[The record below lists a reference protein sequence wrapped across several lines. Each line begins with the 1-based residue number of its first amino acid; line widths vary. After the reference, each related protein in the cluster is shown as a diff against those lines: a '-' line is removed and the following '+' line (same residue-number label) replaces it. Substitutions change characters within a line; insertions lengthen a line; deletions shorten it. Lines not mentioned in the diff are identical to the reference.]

1 MKKKSRAAN
10 LLILCFAAALVL
22 SPTAGFGQASETLLP
37 EKVVEAIVQQVSGDR
52 ALEQIRNI
60 SQFRRTPASQT
71 YHQAAEYVTATLRGF
86 GLEDVRIESYPADG
100 KAFYNMSQAGLGWD
114 GEMGE
119 LWLVEPHR
127 ERITSFAEIPA
138 SLCPKSQDTHAR
150 AELVYAGSG
159 TRPEDY
165 EGLDVKEKVVLG
177 YGHPGAIHN
186 QAVFKRGAL
195 GVISCLSDRPLD
207 YPDVVKIASI
217 RPFISEDGRTP
228 TFGFTVSH
236 RRGEQLRRMLES
248 GKKLVV
254 EAKVKAKLY
263 ASRYENVIAVLPG
276 TDRAQEEIV
285 FTAHLCHNRAGSN
298 DNASG
303 SASLIEIVRSIKS
316 LVDSGEIPP
325 LRRTLRFIWVPE
337 TIGSATFAATHPE
350 IIDRMI
356 CGINMDMV
364 SQYLNRNNAT
374 YFFLRTPDSLPH
386 YLNDVVANFAD
397 FVGENNIEELD
408 FMYDFPKAIVSP
420 TGSRDNFRYKIV
432 PYEGGSDQVVYNDGA
447 IHVPM
452 VFFLVWPDAF
462 YHSHQD
468 NPDKCDPT
476 TLRRGGV
483 IAAAAAVFAGSASAT
498 EAIPLTGEVLWRG
511 LGRIAEDMKK
521 SLNMLN
527 AGADQDLEAARKEAV
542 NTIQYAFLREAG
554 AIRSIKELDPA
565 DPELSHHLAQAERS
579 LMAHRKDYLESI
591 EMHYAALCTRL
602 DRKPQ
607 KIKITPA
614 ETAAGKLV
622 YKRNPELKGP
632 LGMTYLMNR
641 LGSEADLSGLKFLR
655 HDARAGYEVLN
666 FVDGNYS
673 VLDIRNAVSAEY
685 SPVPLQDVE
694 AFLNI
699 LEKAG
704 IVSRK

>member
-1 MKKKSRAAN
+1 MKKNSRALS
-10 LLILCFAAALVL
+10 LLIVCITAAVAM
-22 SPTAGFGQASETLLP
+22 SPSAVIGQARETLLP
-37 EKVVEAIVQQVSGDR
+37 EQVIDAIVQQVSGDR

-60 SQFRRTPASQT
+60 SQFRRTPASRT
-71 YHQAAEYVTATLRGF
+71 YHQAAEYVSATLRGF

-138 SLCPKSQDTHAR
+138 SLCPKSQDTNVR
-150 AELVYAGSG
+150 AELVFAGSG

-177 YGHPGAIHN
+177 TGHPGAIHN

-228 TFGFTVSH
+228 TFGFTVSY

-263 ASRYENVIAVLPG
+263 ASHYENVIAVLPG
-276 TDRAQEEIV
+276 TDLAAEEIV

-316 LVDSGEIPP
+316 LVDSGQIPP

-337 TIGSATFAATHPE
+337 TIRSSTFAATHPE
-350 IIDRMI
+350 IIDRML

-397 FVGENNIEELD
+397 FVGDTNNEGLD
-408 FMYDFPKAIVSP
+408 FRYDLPEAIVSP

-452 VFFLVWPDAF
+452 VFFLAWPDAY

-483 IAAAAAVFAGSASAT
+483 IAAASGIFAASASVS
-498 EAIPLTGEVLWRG
+498 EAIPLTGEVMWRG
-511 LGRIAEDMKK
+511 LGRIAGDMKK

-527 AGADQDLEAARKEAV
+527 MGAERDLETARKEAV
-542 NTIQYAFLREAG
+542 NTIRHAFLREAG
-554 AIRSIKELDPA
+554 TIRSIRELDPA
-565 DPELSHHLAQAERS
+565 DPELSQQLSQAERS
-579 LMAHRKDYLESI
+579 LMSHQKDYLESI
-591 EMHYAALCTRL
+591 EGHYAALCKRS
-602 DRKPQ
+602 DRKPK
-607 KIKITPA
+607 KIQITSA

-622 YKRNPELKGP
+622 YERNPGLRGP
-632 LGMTYLMNR
+632 LGMTYLINR
-641 LGSEADLSGLKFLR
+641 LGKGADLSGLKLLR
-655 HDARAGYEVLN
+655 HDDGAGYEVLN
-666 FVDGNYS
+666 FVDGKRS
-673 VLDIRNAVSAEY
+673 VLDVRNAVSAEY
-685 SPVPLQDVE
+685 APLPLADVE
-694 AFLNI
+694 AFLNL
-699 LEKAG
+699 LEKGG
-704 IVSRK
+704 IIRQK